1 MHIQDL
7 MAGIYY
13 RLLYVFWQLV
23 FKSDRDQIDEL
34 LFPRV

>member
-13 RLLYVFWQLV
+13 RLLYFLTAG
-23 FKSDRDQIDEL
+23 DRDQIDEL